1 MPGKLVWAEIL
12 GPVRRLPRAEPVETE
27 RQLRRP
33 RPRPLQAP
41 PLPLHDVHSA
51 SEKGMVQP
59 KARYRSCFSAAENDP
74 SLVFYRLILKCIH
87 SRNTQGLPSDTKKN
101 KNKKT
106 PNRPRNGSVRLG
118 SGRSG
123 WSTPFKEGE
132 GLRFASKIPLPFQK
146 R

>member
-1 MPGKLVWAEIL
+1 MKMPGKLVPVEIL

-27 RQLRRP
+27 NSFEDLGP
-33 RPRPLQAP
+33 APLQAP

-87 SRNTQGLPSDTKKN
+87 SRNTQGLPSDTKKT
-101 KNKKT
+101 KTKKT
-106 PNRPRNGSVRLG
+106 QTVHAMVASAWVAVDRDGAHHSKR
-118 SGRSG
+118 GRD
-123 WSTPFKEGE
+123 
-132 GLRFASKIPLPFQK
+132 
-146 R
+146 